1 MISQTCAGHWK
12 QVRGAFKE
20 TLGRVVG
27 DRLLQFDGQQ
37 DRLNGRIQVRGA
49 RLSHSI
55 ATAPSSTIMVMS
67 RKSHST

>member
-1 MISQTCAGHWK
+1 MISQACAGHWK

-27 DRLLQFDGQQ
+27 DRMLQFDGQQ

-49 RLSHSI
+49 RLSHAI
-55 ATAPSSTIMVMS
+55 ATAPTRTIMVS
-67 RKSHST
+67 RKSNST